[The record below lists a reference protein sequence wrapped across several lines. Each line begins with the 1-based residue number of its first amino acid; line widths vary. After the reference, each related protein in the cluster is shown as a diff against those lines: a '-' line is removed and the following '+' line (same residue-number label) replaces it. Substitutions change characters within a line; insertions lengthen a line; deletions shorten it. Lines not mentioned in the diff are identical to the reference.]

1 MESLPY
7 KKIGKRAVE
16 HSPRG
21 RGGTVALDMTK
32 PGPCGFILSVSLL
45 LLGISSISVGQE
57 GAAAD
62 ASIPAK
68 QNVPTVIQSDG
79 TLRLKFGEEHLI
91 LPRGLQPSLL
101 CTRAGT
107 LIVQA
112 QLPEKPFPSKRISY
126 PYALA
131 TEVSRDGGRHWQNI
145 RLKPGVNG
153 LDMEGGATQL
163 HDGTIIALDTF
174 ITPGDRPGVGM
185 GQLYVSKDEWKTVQ
199 GPIDV
204 EFDMPNAKFTGS
216 TDDGGRPH
224 AAHRAHRR
232 MIELPNGDLLTTIY
246 GWLEGDAT
254 PSTYAPKM
262 MKTRVMLVRSSDRG
276 RHWRLV
282 ATIACDPS
290 VGTEGFGEAVL
301 CRASSG
307 PHPGRLL
314 CLMRTGRNLYQARS
328 DDEGRTWSLPRE
340 LVIAGLDVNRTDLW
354 IEHFRKFKDFH
365 GKLLDEHNLDELRG
379 AVVDPDLIELRGGL
393 LVAAFGVR
401 VPQKLCWQ
409 HPEFPWNGTY
419 IAVSSDHGES
429 WANVVRIT
437 SGVLTTHYM
446 AIEESTTNNRL
457 YVTYDLGGWSRG
469 MSRNVVGR
477 WLDIAPAKP

>member
-1 MESLPY
+1 MTQFRRFALVLFACFLL
-7 KKIGKRAVE
+7 IGALATYGDERPAAVE
-16 HSPRG
+16 
-21 RGGTVALDMTK
+21 A
-32 PGPCGFILSVSLL
+32 
-45 LLGISSISVGQE
+45 Q
-57 GAAAD
+57 
-62 ASIPAK
+62 IPAK
-68 QNVPTVIQSDG
+68 QNVPTLIQSDG
-79 TLRLKFGEEHLI
+79 ALKLSFGDEHLI
-91 LPRGLQPSLL
+91 LPHGLQPSLL

-107 LIVQA
+107 LILQA
-112 QLPEKPFPSKRISY
+112 QLPQKPFPSNRISY
-126 PYALA
+126 PYALG
-131 TEVSRDGGRHWQNI
+131 TEVSRDGGKQWTNI
-145 RLKPGVNG
+145 PLKPGVNG
-153 LDMEGGATQL
+153 LDMEGGITQL
-163 HDGTIIALDTF
+163 HDGTIIALDTY
-174 ITPGDRPGVGM
+174 ITPGDRPGLGM
-185 GQLYVSKDEWKTVQ
+185 GQLYVSEDEWKSVR

-204 EFDMPNAKFTGS
+204 EFDLPNAKFTGS

-232 MIELPNGDLLTTIY
+232 IIELPNGDLLTTLY
-246 GWLEGDAT
+246 GWLDGDAT

-276 RHWRLV
+276 LHWHLV
-282 ATIACDPS
+282 ATVACDPS

-301 CRASSG
+301 CRVSSG

-314 CLMRTGRNLYQARS
+314 CLMRTGRNLYQSRS

-340 LVIAGLDVNRTDLW
+340 LVVAGLDVNRTDLW

-379 AVVDPDLIELRGGL
+379 AVVDPDLIELRSGL

-419 IAVSSDHGES
+419 IAVSSDHGET

-446 AIEESTTNNRL
+446 AIEESPTANHL

-469 MSRNVVGR
+469 MSRNVVSR
-477 WLDIAPAKP
+477 WLDISTVRR

>member
-1 MESLPY
+1 M
-7 KKIGKRAVE
+7 AVTLGM
-16 HSPRG
+16 SKL
-21 RGGTVALDMTK
+21 AA
-32 PGPCGFILSVSLL
+32 FAILMCACLL
-45 LLGISSISVGQE
+45 QAGSHALGIDQE
-57 GAAAD
+57 H
-62 ASIPAK
+62 ASDEAPIPAK
-68 QNVPTVIQSDG
+68 QNIPTLIQSDG
-79 TLRLKFGEEHLI
+79 TLGLRFGEERLV

-101 CTRAGT
+101 CTREGT
-107 LIVQA
+107 LILQA
-112 QLPEKPFPSKRISY
+112 QLPEKPFPSERISY
-126 PYALA
+126 PYALG
-131 TEVSRDGGRHWQNI
+131 TEVSRDGGRHWTSI
-145 RLKPGVNG
+145 PLKQGVNG

-163 HDGTIIALDTF
+163 RDGTIIALDTF
-174 ITPGDRPGVGM
+174 ITPGQRPGLGM
-185 GQLYVSKDEWKTVQ
+185 GQLYESKDDWKSLQ

-204 EFDMPNAKFTGS
+204 QFDLPNAKFTGS

-232 MIELPNGDLLTTIY
+232 IIELHNGDLLTTVY
-246 GWLEGDAT
+246 GWLAGDAT

-276 RHWRLV
+276 RNWHLV

-290 VGTEGFGEAVL
+290 IGTEGFGEAVL
-301 CRASSG
+301 CCLSSG

-314 CLMRTGRNLYQARS
+314 CLMRTGRNLYESRS
-328 DDEGRTWSLPRE
+328 DDEGRTWSPPRE

-401 VPQKLCWQ
+401 IPQKLCWQ
-409 HPEFPWNGTY
+409 HPEFPWNGNY
-419 IAVSSDHGES
+419 LAFSSDHGQT
-429 WANVVRIT
+429 WPNVVRVT

-446 AIEESTTNNRL
+446 AIEESPVDNRL
-457 YVTYDLGGWSRG
+457 YVAYDLGGWSRG
-469 MSRNVVGR
+469 MSRNIVGR
-477 WLDIAPAKP
+477 WLDISAGKP

>member
-1 MESLPY
+1 MTQFRCL
-7 KKIGKRAVE
+7 ALVL
-16 HSPRG
+16 
-21 RGGTVALDMTK
+21 VA
-32 PGPCGFILSVSLL
+32 GFLLFSVSSA
-45 LLGISSISVGQE
+45 LGADQSVQFQ
-57 GAAAD
+57 AP
-62 ASIPAK
+62 IPAK
-68 QNVPTVIQSDG
+68 QNVPTAIQSDG
-79 TLRLKFGEEHLI
+79 TLKLGFGEEHVI

-112 QLPEKPFPSKRISY
+112 QLPQKPFPSNRISY
-126 PYALA
+126 PYALG
-131 TEVSRDGGRHWQNI
+131 TEVSRDGGKQWTNI
-145 RLKPGVNG
+145 PLKPGVNG
-153 LDMEGGATQL
+153 LDMEGGITQL
-163 HDGTIIALDTF
+163 HDGTIIALDTY
-174 ITPGDRPGVGM
+174 ITPGDRPGLGM
-185 GQLYVSKDEWKTVQ
+185 GQLYVSKDEWKSVQ

-204 EFDMPNAKFTGS
+204 EFDLPNAKFTGS

-232 MIELPNGDLLTTIY
+232 ILELPNGDLLTTLY

-276 RHWRLV
+276 KHWHLV
-282 ATIACDPS
+282 ATVACDPS

-301 CRASSG
+301 CRVSGG

-314 CLMRTGRNLYQARS
+314 CLMRTGRNLYESRS
-328 DDEGRTWSLPRE
+328 DDVGRTWSSPRE

-379 AVVDPDLIELRGGL
+379 AVVDPDLIELRSGL

-419 IAVSSDHGES
+419 IAVSADHGET

-446 AIEESTTNNRL
+446 AIEESPTNNRL

-469 MSRNVVGR
+469 MSRNIVGR
-477 WLDIAPAKP
+477 WLDIFETKR